1 MFLSLVGAVTVSVAI
16 MYAVLRLGAICDGRE
31 W

>member
-1 MFLSLVGAVTVSVAI
+1 MFLSLIGAVTVAVAI
-16 MYAVLRLGAICDGRE
+16 MYGVLRLGAYCEGRE

>member
-1 MFLSLVGAVTVSVAI
+1 MIVSLIGAVTVAVAI
-16 MYAVLRLGAICDGRE
+16 MYAVLRLGAICEGRE

>member
-1 MFLSLVGAVTVSVAI
+1 MLLSLIGAVTVAVAV
-16 MYAVLRLGAICDGRE
+16 MYAALRLGAICEGRE